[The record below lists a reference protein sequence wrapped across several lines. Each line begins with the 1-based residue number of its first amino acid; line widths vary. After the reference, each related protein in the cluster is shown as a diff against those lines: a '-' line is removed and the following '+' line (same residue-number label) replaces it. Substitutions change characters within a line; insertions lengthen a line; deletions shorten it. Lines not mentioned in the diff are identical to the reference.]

1 LYSEQVWRFSALD
14 TNTRWWIVI
23 VLATLVSAWVVL
35 VQPLTTGRGKEPFKL
50 GLDLK
55 GGVRVVLRAQVE
67 KLPPDKQREWRPEN
81 MNSVVDIVER
91 RVNRLGVTE
100 SVVAR
105 QGQDRILV
113 ELPGVVNEQEALR
126 LIQTTAQLEFW
137 YLPSVQNERNPMARY
152 RIERREEAG
161 REINVVYDTV
171 QQKEVDITEFLQDQ
185 KARAAEMGE
194 QNPVVTGAD
203 LKPTCKLVYDQVGRP
218 QVAFEFNAEGA
229 RRFGDFTRKHVGE
242 ILAIV
247 LDNRIISAPRINE
260 AILGGK
266 GVIEGGFSAAEAAE
280 LATLL
285 NSGALP
291 VPLQIIQ
298 IAKVGATLGKES
310 VRQSLWAG
318 VVGLGLVLLFMV
330 GYYLLPGVLASIAL
344 GLYTLYSLAAYKAL
358 GVVFTVPGIAGFIL
372 SIGMA
377 VDANILIFERMKE
390 ELRAGKTLKAAI
402 DDGFKRAFTAIFD
415 SNVCTIITSIILFAL
430 GTGAV
435 KGFALMLM
443 IGVAISMFTAI
454 TVTRTML
461 WTLVSLG
468 IGNNP
473 RLFGLG
479 RQWQV
484 HYDIVGKKNLW
495 FGLSGAFIAIGII
508 AWAVGGLKLGVDFAG
523 GSELQLRFD
532 KPVTAQQVQTVLAR
546 NGFRDAKV
554 VVGEGNLVFVRTR
567 EITPDEKEAIKR
579 ALSSLGTPQEQSFTQ
594 VSGIVS
600 KEQTRKAV
608 IAIVLSEALILLYLA
623 VRFAIGGIR
632 EGFKFGVAA
641 VIALIHDVLVLVGT
655 FAIMG
660 KLRGWEVDALFVTA
674 MLTLIGFSVHDTI
687 VVFDRIRE
695 NLRNRTRGETFH
707 DIANKSILQT
717 FARSV
722 NTSLTVILTLVAL
735 LVLGSPVVRL
745 FTIALLVGVITG
757 TYSSIFNASPIV
769 VWWEEIAAR
778 RGARPTEPRI
788 AVSQPSETVVKR
800 DGAPEAEVSTVTGNK
815 PRPKRRRRA

>member
-1 LYSEQVWRFSALD
+1 MD

-23 VLATLVSAWVVL
+23 ILVTLVSAWVVI
-35 VQPLTTGRGKEPFKL
+35 VQPLMAPKGTEPFKL

-55 GGVRVVLRAQVE
+55 GGVRVVLRAQTE
-67 KLPPDKQREWRPEN
+67 KLPPEKQREWRPEN
-81 MNSVVDIVER
+81 MASVVDIVER

-105 QGQDRILV
+105 QGQDRIVV
-113 ELPGVVNEQEALR
+113 ELPGVVDEQEALR

-137 YLPSVQNERNPMARY
+137 YLPSVQSERNPMARY
-152 RIERREEAG
+152 RLDIRQEG
-161 REINVVYDTV
+161 GQEITTIYDTV
-171 QQKEVDITEFLQDQ
+171 EQKEVDTVAFLEDQ
-185 KARAAEMGE
+185 RRRAQEMGE

-218 QVAFEFNAEGA
+218 QVSFEFNAEGA
-229 RRFGDFTRKHVGE
+229 RRFGDFTRKHVKE

-260 AILGGK
+260 PILGGK
-266 GVIEGGFSAAEAAE
+266 GVIEGNFTAKEAAE

-291 VPLQIIQ
+291 VPLEIIQ
-298 IAKVGATLGKES
+298 TTKVGATLGKES

-318 VVGLGLVLLFMV
+318 IAGLAVVLLFMI
-330 GYYLLPGVLASIAL
+330 GYYLLPGVLAAIAL
-344 GLYTLYSLAAYKAL
+344 GLYALYSLAAYKAL
-358 GVVFTVPGIAGFIL
+358 GVVLTVPGIAAFIL

-377 VDANILIFERMKE
+377 VDANILIFERVKE

-415 SNVCTIITSIILFAL
+415 SNVCTIITSLILFAL

-461 WTLVSLG
+461 WTLVSFG
-468 IGNNP
+468 IGSNP

-479 RQWQV
+479 RQWQTHV
-484 HYDIVGKKNLW
+484 DIVGKRNVW
-495 FGLSGAFIAIGII
+495 FALSGTFIAVGIL
-508 AWAVGGLKLGVDFAG
+508 AWAIGGLRLGVDFAG
-523 GSELQLRFD
+523 GSELQLRFGQ
-532 KPVTAQQVQTVLAR
+532 PVTARQVQSTLAR
-546 NGFRDAKV
+546 AGFRDVRA
-554 VVGEGNLVFVRTR
+554 VVGENNLVFIRTR
-567 EITPDEKEAIKR
+567 EITIDEKERIKT
-579 ALSSLGTPQEQSFTQ
+579 ALRSLGELEEQSFTQ
-594 VSGIVS
+594 VGGIVS
-600 KEQTRKAV
+600 REQTRNALIAV
-608 IAIVLSEALILLYLA
+608 ILSQALILLYLA

-641 VIALIHDVLVLVGT
+641 VIALVHDVLVLVGT
-655 FAIMG
+655 FSIMG

-695 NLRNRTRGETFH
+695 NLRNRTRGETFAN
-707 DIANKSILQT
+707 IANKSILQT
-717 FARSV
+717 FARSI
-722 NTSLTVILTLVAL
+722 NTSLTSILTLLAL
-735 LVLGSPVVRL
+735 LILGSPVIKL
-745 FTIALLVGVITG
+745 LTIALLVGITTG
-757 TYSSIFNASPIV
+757 TYSSIFNAAPV
-769 VWWEEIAAR
+769 VAWWEEIAWR
-778 RGARPTEPRI
+778 RGFR
-788 AVSQPSETVVKR
+788 PSEPHVAVTQTVEATVKR
-800 DGAPEAEVSTVTGNK
+800 DGAPVEAGVASGTSK

>member
-1 LYSEQVWRFSALD
+1 MD

-23 VLATLVSAWVVL
+23 ILVTLVSAWVVV
-35 VQPLTTGRGKEPFKL
+35 VQPLMAPKGTEPFKL

-67 KLPPDKQREWRPEN
+67 KLPPEKQREWRPEN
-81 MNSVVDIVER
+81 MASVVDIVER

-105 QGQDRILV
+105 QGQDRIVV
-113 ELPGVVNEQEALR
+113 ELPGVVDEQEALR

-137 YLPSVQNERNPMARY
+137 YLPSVQSERNPMARY
-152 RIERREEAG
+152 RLDTRQEG
-161 REINVVYDTV
+161 GQEITTIYDTV
-171 QQKEVDITEFLQDQ
+171 RQKEVDTASFLEDQ
-185 KARAAEMGE
+185 RRRAQEMGE

-218 QVAFEFNAEGA
+218 QVSFEFNADGA
-229 RRFGDFTRKHVGE
+229 RRFGDFTRKHVKE

-247 LDNRIISAPRINE
+247 LDDRIISAPRINE
-260 AILGGK
+260 PILGGK
-266 GVIEGGFSAAEAAE
+266 GVIEGNFTAKEAAE

-291 VPLQIIQ
+291 VPLEIIQ
-298 IAKVGATLGKES
+298 TTKVGATLGKES

-318 VVGLGLVLLFMV
+318 IAGLGLVLVFMI
-330 GYYLLPGVLASIAL
+330 GYYLLPGVLASVAL
-344 GLYTLYSLAAYKAL
+344 GLYTLYSLAAYKGL

-415 SNVCTIITSIILFAL
+415 SNVCTIITSLILFTL

-461 WTLVSLG
+461 WTLVSFG

-479 RQWQV
+479 RQWQTHV
-484 HYDIVGKKNLW
+484 DIIGKRNLW
-495 FGLSGAFIAIGII
+495 FAISGAFIAVGVI
-508 AWAVGGLKLGVDFAG
+508 AWVVGGLRLGVDFAG
-523 GSELQLRFD
+523 GSELQLRFEQ
-532 KPVTAQQVQTVLAR
+532 PVTAQQVQSVLTS
-546 NGFRDAKV
+546 NGFRDARA
-554 VVGEGNLVFVRTR
+554 VVGENNLVFIRTR
-567 EITPDEKEAIKR
+567 EVNPEEKERIK
-579 ALSSLGTPQEQSFTQ
+579 ASLSSLGNLEEQSFAQ
-594 VSGIVS
+594 VGGIVS
-600 KEQTRKAV
+600 REQTRNALIAV
-608 IAIVLSEALILLYLA
+608 ILSEALILLYLA

-641 VIALIHDVLVLVGT
+641 VIALVHDVLVLIGT

-687 VVFDRIRE
+687 VLFDRIRE
-695 NLRNRTRGETFH
+695 NLRNRIRGETFAS
-707 DIANKSILQT
+707 IANKSILQT
-717 FARSV
+717 FARSI
-722 NTSLTVILTLVAL
+722 NTSLTVILTLLAL
-735 LVLGSPVVRL
+735 LILGSPVVKL
-745 FTIALLVGVITG
+745 FTIALLVGVTTG
-757 TYSSIFNASPIV
+757 TYSSIFNAAPV
-769 VWWEEIAAR
+769 VAWWEEIAQR
-778 RGARPTEPRI
+778 RGSRPSEPRV
-788 AVSQPSETVVKR
+788 AAPQTAEATAKR
-800 DGAPEAEVSTVTGNK
+800 DGALTEAGVASGAGKT
-815 PRPKRRRRA
+815 RPKRRRRA

>member
-1 LYSEQVWRFSALD
+1 MD

-23 VLATLVSAWVVL
+23 ILVTLVSAWVVII
-35 VQPLTTGRGKEPFKL
+35 QPLVRKDTEPFKL

-67 KLPPDKQREWRPEN
+67 KLPEEKQREWKPEN
-81 MNSVVDIVER
+81 MASVADIVER

-113 ELPGVVNEQEALR
+113 ELPGIVDEKEALR

-152 RIERREEAG
+152 RIEQREEGG
-161 REINVVYDTV
+161 REVNVVYDTV
-171 QQKEVDITEFLQDQ
+171 QQKEVDIVEFLQDQ
-185 KARAAEMGE
+185 KQRAAEMGE
-194 QNPVVTGAD
+194 QNPVVTGAE
-203 LKPTCKLVYDQVGRP
+203 LKPNCQLVYDQVGRP

-266 GVIEGGFSAAEAAE
+266 GVIEGNFTAAEAAE

-291 VPLQIIQ
+291 VPLEIIQ

-318 VVGLGLVLLFMV
+318 VVGLGLVLLFMI
-330 GYYLLPGVLASIAL
+330 GYYLLPGVLASLAL

-390 ELRAGKTLKAAI
+390 ELRSGKTLRAAI

-415 SNVCTIITSIILFAL
+415 SNVCTIITSIILFGL

-461 WTLVSLG
+461 WTLVSFG

-473 RLFGLG
+473 RVFGLG
-479 RQWQV
+479 RQWSV

-495 FGLSGAFIAIGII
+495 FAISGTFIAIGVI
-508 AWAVGGLKLGVDFAG
+508 AWAIGGLKLGVDFAG

-532 KPVTAQQVQTVLAR
+532 KPVTARQVQSMLAQS
-546 NGFRDAKV
+546 GFRDAKAI
-554 VVGEGNLVFVRTR
+554 VGEGNLVFIRTR
-567 EITPDEKEAIKR
+567 EISAEEKESIKR
-579 ALSSLGTPQEQSFTQ
+579 ALASLGTPEEQSFTQ
-594 VSGIVS
+594 VGGIVS
-600 KEQTRKAV
+600 KEQTRNAL
-608 IAIVLSEALILLYLA
+608 IAIILSELLILLYLA

-641 VIALIHDVLVLVGT
+641 VIALVHDVLVLVGT
-655 FAIMG
+655 FSIMG

-717 FARSV
+717 FARSI

-757 TYSSIFNASPIV
+757 TYSSIFNAAPIV
-769 VWWEEIAAR
+769 TWWEEVAAR
-778 RGARPTEPRI
+778 RGARPAEPRVP
-788 AVSQPSETVVKR
+788 AAQPSEAAVKR
-800 DGAPEAEVSTVTGNK
+800 DGAAEAGVSNAASATK
-815 PRPKRRRRA
+815 SRAKRRRRA

>member
-1 LYSEQVWRFSALD
+1 MD

-23 VLATLVSAWVVL
+23 ILVTLVSAWVVI
-35 VQPLTTGRGKEPFKL
+35 VQPLTTGKGKEPFKL

-55 GGVRVVLRAQVE
+55 GGVRVVLRAQTE
-67 KLPPDKQREWRPEN
+67 KLSPEKQREWKPEN
-81 MNSVVDIVER
+81 MASVVDIVER

-105 QGQDRILV
+105 QGLDRILV
-113 ELPGVVNEQEALR
+113 ELPGVVDEKEALR

-152 RIERREEAG
+152 RIESRTEG
-161 REINVVYDTV
+161 SREINTVYDTV
-171 QQKEVDITEFLQDQ
+171 QQKEVDIVEFLQDQ
-185 KARAAEMGE
+185 KLRAQEMGE
-194 QNPVVTGAD
+194 QNPVVTGAE
-203 LKPTCKLVYDQVGRP
+203 LKPVCKLVHDPMGRP
-218 QVAFEFNAEGA
+218 QVSFEFNAEGA

-260 AILGGK
+260 PILGGK
-266 GVIEGGFSAAEAAE
+266 GVIEGNFSAVEAAE

-291 VPLQIIQ
+291 VPLEIIQ
-298 IAKVGATLGKES
+298 MAKVGATLGKES

-318 VVGLGLVLLFMV
+318 VVGLGLVLLFMI
-330 GYYLLPGVLASIAL
+330 GYYLLPGVLASLAL
-344 GLYTLYSLAAYKAL
+344 GLYTLYSLAAYKML

-390 ELRAGKTLKAAI
+390 ELRSGKTLKAAI

-415 SNVCTIITSIILFAL
+415 SNVCTIITSVILFAL

-461 WTLVSLG
+461 WTLVTLG

-479 RQWQV
+479 RQWTV

-495 FGLSGAFIAIGII
+495 FAISGAFIAIGII
-508 AWAVGGLKLGVDFAG
+508 AWVVGGLKLGVDFAG
-523 GSELQLRFD
+523 GSELQLQFN
-532 KPVTAQQVQTVLAR
+532 KPVTAQQVQSALAQG
-546 NGFRDAKV
+546 GFRDAKA
-554 VVGEGNLVFVRTR
+554 VVGEGNLVFIRTR
-567 EITPDEKEAIKR
+567 EISAEEKEAIKR
-579 ALSSLGTPQEQSFTQ
+579 ALAGLGTPVEQSFTQ
-594 VSGIVS
+594 VGGIVS
-600 KEQTRKAV
+600 KEQTRNAV
-608 IAIVLSEALILLYLA
+608 VAIVLSEALILLYLA

-641 VIALIHDVLVLVGT
+641 VIALVHDVLVLVGT

-695 NLRNRTRGETFH
+695 NLRNRTRDETFH

-717 FARSV
+717 FARSI
-722 NTSLTVILTLVAL
+722 NTSLTVVLTLVAL

-745 FTIALLVGVITG
+745 FTIALLVGIITG
-757 TYSSIFNASPIV
+757 TYSSIFNASPV
-769 VWWEEIAAR
+769 VAWWEEVAER
-778 RGARPTEPRI
+778 RGARPAMPRV
-788 AVSQPSETVVKR
+788 APAQPSEATVRR
-800 DGAPEAEVSTVTGNK
+800 DGAPEAGAVPATTSSK
-815 PRPKRRRRA
+815 SRPKRRRRA

>member
-1 LYSEQVWRFSALD
+1 MD

-23 VLATLVSAWVVL
+23 ILVTLVSAWVVII
-35 VQPLTTGRGKEPFKL
+35 QPLTTGKGKEPFKL

-55 GGVRVVLRAQVE
+55 GGVRVVLRAQTE
-67 KLPPDKQREWRPEN
+67 KLPPEKQREWKPEN
-81 MNSVVDIVER
+81 MASVVDIVER

-105 QGQDRILV
+105 QGLDRILV
-113 ELPGVVNEQEALR
+113 ELPGVVDEKEALR

-152 RIERREEAG
+152 RIEQREENG
-161 REINVVYDTV
+161 REVNVVYDTV
-171 QQKEVDITEFLQDQ
+171 QQKEVDIVEFLQDQ

-291 VPLQIIQ
+291 VPLEIIQ

-318 VVGLGLVLLFMV
+318 VVGLGLVLLFML
-330 GYYLLPGVLASIAL
+330 GYYLLPGVLASLAL

-390 ELRAGKTLKAAI
+390 ELRSGKTLKAAI

-461 WTLVSLG
+461 WTLVNLG

-479 RQWQV
+479 RQWSL
-484 HYDIVGKKNLW
+484 HFDIVGKKNLW
-495 FGLSGAFIAIGII
+495 FAISGTFIAIGVI
-508 AWAVGGLKLGVDFAG
+508 AWAIGGLRLGVDFAG

-532 KPVTAQQVQTVLAR
+532 KPVNARQVQSVLAQS
-546 NGFRDAKV
+546 GFRDAKA
-554 VVGEGNLVFVRTR
+554 VVGEGNLVFIRTR
-567 EITPDEKEAIKR
+567 EISAEEKEAIKR
-579 ALSSLGTPQEQSFTQ
+579 ALASLGTPEEQSFTQ
-594 VSGIVS
+594 ISGIVS
-600 KEQTRKAV
+600 KEQTRNALIAV
-608 IAIVLSEALILLYLA
+608 ILSELLILLYLA

-641 VIALIHDVLVLVGT
+641 VIALVHDVLVLVGT
-655 FAIMG
+655 FSIMG

-717 FARSV
+717 FARSI
-722 NTSLTVILTLVAL
+722 NTSVTVILTLMAL

-745 FTIALLVGVITG
+745 FTIALLVGIITG
-757 TYSSIFNASPIV
+757 TYSSIFNAAPV
-769 VWWEEIAAR
+769 VTWWEEVAER
-778 RGARPTEPRI
+778 RGLRPATPRV
-788 AVSQPSETVVKR
+788 APAQPSEAVVRR
-800 DGAPEAEVSTVTGNK
+800 DGAAEPEAAATTAASK

>member
-1 LYSEQVWRFSALD
+1 MD

-23 VLATLVSAWVVL
+23 ILVTLVSAWVVI
-35 VQPLTTGRGKEPFKL
+35 VQPLMAPKGTEPFKL

-55 GGVRVVLRAQVE
+55 GGVRVVLRAQTE
-67 KLPPDKQREWRPEN
+67 KLPPDKQREWKPEN
-81 MNSVVDIVER
+81 MASVVDIVER

-113 ELPGVVNEQEALR
+113 ELPGVVDEQEALR

-137 YLPSVQNERNPMARY
+137 YLPSVQSDRNPMARY
-152 RIERREEAG
+152 RLEVRKEG
-161 REINVVYDTV
+161 LQEITTIYDTV
-171 QQKEVDITEFLQDQ
+171 QQKEVDIAEFLQEQ
-185 KARAAEMGE
+185 KVRAQERGE

-218 QVAFEFNAEGA
+218 QVSFEFNADGA
-229 RRFGDFTRKHVGE
+229 RRFADFTRKHVGE

-247 LDNRIISAPRINE
+247 LDNRIISAPRVNE

-266 GVIEGGFSAAEAAE
+266 GVIEGNFTAKEAAE

-291 VPLQIIQ
+291 VPLEIIQ
-298 IAKVGATLGKES
+298 TTKVGATLGKES

-330 GYYLLPGVLASIAL
+330 GYYLLPGVLASVAL

-390 ELRAGKTLKAAI
+390 ELRSGKTLKAAI

-415 SNVCTIITSIILFAL
+415 SNVCTIITSLILFAL
-430 GTGAV
+430 GTGAA

-461 WTLVSLG
+461 WTLVSFG
-468 IGNNP
+468 IGNDP

-479 RQWQV
+479 RQWQTHV
-484 HYDIVGKKNLW
+484 DIIGKRNLW
-495 FGLSGAFIAIGII
+495 FALSGTFIAIGVI
-508 AWAVGGLKLGVDFAG
+508 AWAIGGLRLGVDFAG
-523 GSELQLRFD
+523 GSELQLRFNQ
-532 KPVTAQQVQTVLAR
+532 PVTARQVQSTLSRAGFSDAR
-546 NGFRDAKV
+546 A

-567 EITPDEKEAIKR
+567 EITTEEKERIKT
-579 ALSSLGTPQEQSFTQ
+579 ALSTLGSLEEQSFVQ
-594 VSGIVS
+594 VGGIVS
-600 KEQTRKAV
+600 REQTRNALIAV
-608 IAIVLSEALILLYLA
+608 ILSEALILLYLA

-641 VIALIHDVLVLVGT
+641 VIALVHDVLVLVGT
-655 FAIMG
+655 FSIMG

-695 NLRNRTRGETFH
+695 NLRNRTRGETFAS
-707 DIANKSILQT
+707 IANKSILQT
-717 FARSV
+717 FARSI
-722 NTSLTVILTLVAL
+722 NTSLTVVLTLLAL
-735 LVLGSPVVRL
+735 LILGSPVVKL

-757 TYSSIFNASPIV
+757 TYSSIFNAAPVV
-769 VWWEEIAAR
+769 VWWEEIAQR
-778 RGARPTEPRI
+778 RGLRPAEPRV
-788 AVSQPSETVVKR
+788 AASAPAEATVKR
-800 DGAPEAEVSTVTGNK
+800 DGAPAVSAGAGETGLTTK

>member
-1 LYSEQVWRFSALD
+1 LD

-23 VLATLVSAWVVL
+23 ILVTLVSAWVVII
-35 VQPLTTGRGKEPFKL
+35 QPLTTGKGKEPFKL

-55 GGVRVVLRAQVE
+55 GGVRVVLRAQTE
-67 KLPPDKQREWRPEN
+67 KLPPEKQREWKPEN
-81 MNSVVDIVER
+81 MASVVDIVER

-113 ELPGVVNEQEALR
+113 ELPGVVDEQEALR

-137 YLPSVQNERNPMARY
+137 YLPSVQSERNPMARY
-152 RIERREEAG
+152 RLESRKEG
-161 REINVVYDTV
+161 VREITTVYDTV
-171 QQKEVDITEFLQDQ
+171 QQKEVDVVEFLQDQ
-185 KARAAEMGE
+185 KQRAQEMGE
-194 QNPVVTGAD
+194 QNPVVTGAE
-203 LKPTCKLVYDQVGRP
+203 LKPTCQLVYDQVGRA
-218 QVAFEFNAEGA
+218 QVSFEFNAEGT

-260 AILGGK
+260 PILGGK
-266 GVIEGGFSAAEAAE
+266 GVIEGNFSAAEAAE

-291 VPLQIIQ
+291 VPLEIIQ

-330 GYYLLPGVLASIAL
+330 GYYLLPGVLASLAL

-415 SNVCTIITSIILFAL
+415 SNVCTIITSVILFAL

-479 RQWQV
+479 RQWSVQ
-484 HYDIVGKKNLW
+484 YDIVGKRNLW
-495 FGLSGAFIAIGII
+495 FAMSGAFIALGIL
-508 AWAVGGLKLGVDFAG
+508 AWVIGGLKLGVDFAG
-523 GSELQLRFD
+523 GSELQFQFD
-532 KPVTAQQVQTVLAR
+532 KPVTAQQVQSVLAR
-546 NGFRDAKV
+546 SGFRDAKA
-554 VVGEGNLVFVRTR
+554 VVGEGNLVFIRTR
-567 EITPDEKEAIKR
+567 EISTAEKESIKR
-579 ALSSLGTPQEQSFTQ
+579 ALASLGAPTEQSFTQ
-594 VSGIVS
+594 VGGIVS
-600 KEQTRKAV
+600 KEQTRNAV
-608 IAIVLSEALILLYLA
+608 VAIVLSEALILLYLA

-641 VIALIHDVLVLVGT
+641 VIALLHDVFVLLGT

-687 VVFDRIRE
+687 VLFDRIRE
-695 NLRNRTRGETFH
+695 NLRNRARGETFH

-717 FARSV
+717 FARSI

-769 VWWEEIAAR
+769 VWWEEVAER
-778 RGARPTEPRI
+778 RGLRTAMPRV
-788 AVSQPSETVVKR
+788 ASTQPSEATVRR
-800 DGAPEAEVSTVTGNK
+800 DGAPEPSVNTATAGSK
-815 PRPKRRRRA
+815 SRPKRRRRA

>member
-1 LYSEQVWRFSALD
+1 MD

-23 VLATLVSAWVVL
+23 ILATLVSAWVVI
-35 VQPLTTGRGKEPFKL
+35 VQPLTTGKGKEPFKL

-55 GGVRVVLRAQVE
+55 GGVRVVLRAQTE
-67 KLPPDKQREWRPEN
+67 KLSPEKQREWKPEN
-81 MNSVVDIVER
+81 MASVVDIVER

-105 QGQDRILV
+105 QGLDRILV
-113 ELPGVVNEQEALR
+113 ELPGIVDEKEALR

-152 RIERREEAG
+152 RIESRTEGG
-161 REINVVYDTV
+161 REITTVYDTV
-171 QQKEVDITEFLQDQ
+171 QQKEVDVVEFLQDQ
-185 KARAAEMGE
+185 KQRAAEMGE
-194 QNPVVTGAD
+194 QNPVVTGAE
-203 LKPTCKLVYDQVGRP
+203 LKPVCKIVHDQMGRP
-218 QVAFEFNAEGA
+218 QVSFEFNAEGA

-260 AILGGK
+260 PILGGK
-266 GVIEGGFSAAEAAE
+266 GVIEGNFSAVEAAD

-291 VPLQIIQ
+291 VPLEIIQ

-330 GYYLLPGVLASIAL
+330 GYYLLPGVLASVAL

-390 ELRAGKTLKAAI
+390 ELRSGKTLKAAI

-415 SNVCTIITSIILFAL
+415 SNVCTIITSIILFSL

-461 WTLVSLG
+461 WTLVSMG
-468 IGNNP
+468 IGNDP

-479 RQWQV
+479 RQWTV

-495 FGLSGAFIAIGII
+495 FAISGTFIAIGVI
-508 AWAVGGLKLGVDFAG
+508 AWAIGGLKLGVDFAG
-523 GSELQLRFD
+523 GSELQLHFD
-532 KPVTAQQVQTVLAR
+532 RPVTARQVQSALAQA
-546 NGFRDAKV
+546 GFRDAKAI
-554 VVGEGNLVFVRTR
+554 VGEGNLVFIRTR
-567 EITPDEKEAIKR
+567 EISADEKESMKR
-579 ALSSLGTPQEQSFTQ
+579 ALASLGTPQEQSFTQ
-594 VSGIVS
+594 VGGIVS
-600 KEQTRKAV
+600 KEQTRNAL
-608 IAIVLSEALILLYLA
+608 IAIILSEALILLYLA

-641 VIALIHDVLVLVGT
+641 VIALVHDVLVLVGT
-655 FAIMG
+655 FSIMG

-717 FARSV
+717 FARSI

-745 FTIALLVGVITG
+745 FTIALLVGIITG
-757 TYSSIFNASPIV
+757 TYSSIFNAAPIV
-769 VWWEEIAAR
+769 TWWEEVAER
-778 RGARPTEPRI
+778 RGLRPATPYV
-788 AVSQPSETVVKR
+788 APAQPAEATVKR
-800 DGAPEAEVSTVTGNK
+800 DGAPEAGVASTATSSK

>member
-1 LYSEQVWRFSALD
+1 MD

-23 VLATLVSAWVVL
+23 GLVTALSLFVLGK
-35 VQPLTTGRGKEPFKL
+35 PLLEGQRELFKL

-67 KLPPDKQREWRPEN
+67 KLSPDKQRDWRPEN
-81 MNSVVDIVER
+81 MATVVDILER

-100 SVVAR
+100 SVIAR
-105 QGQDRILV
+105 QGTDRVVV
-113 ELPGVVNEQEALR
+113 ELPGVVDEKEALR

-137 YLPSVQNERNPMARY
+137 YLPSVQSDRNPMARY
-152 RIERREEAG
+152 RIEEREQDT
-161 REINVVYDTV
+161 VVWDTV
-171 QQKEVDITEFLQDQ
+171 QQKEVEIEVFLREQ
-185 KARAAEMGE
+185 KQRAEEMGE

-203 LKPTCKLVYDQVGRP
+203 LLPRCKLVYDQVGRP
-218 QVAFEFNAEGA
+218 QVAFEFNANGS

-260 AILGGK
+260 PILGGK
-266 GVIEGGFSAAEAAE
+266 GVIEGNFSAAEAAE
-280 LATLL
+280 LAALL

-291 VPLQIIQ
+291 VPLEIMQV
-298 IAKVGATLGKES
+298 AKVGATLGRES
-310 VRQSLWAG
+310 VVQSIKAG
-318 VVGLGLVLLFMV
+318 IIGFVLVLVFMV
-330 GYYLLPGVLASIAL
+330 AYYLLPGVIAAVAL
-344 GLYTLYSLAAYKAL
+344 VLYTLYSLAAFKAL

-377 VDANILIFERMKE
+377 VDANILIFERLKE

-415 SNVCTIITSIILFAL
+415 SNVCTIITCLILFGL

-454 TVTRTML
+454 TASRALL

-468 IGNNP
+468 IGTNE

-479 RQWQV
+479 RQLRLHV
-484 HYDIVGKKNLW
+484 DIIGKRAVW
-495 FGLSGAFIAIGII
+495 FTLSGVIIALGII
-508 AWAVGGLKLGVDFAG
+508 AWGAGGLRLGVDFAG

-532 KPVTAQQVQTVLAR
+532 QSVTARQVQTALAR
-546 NGFRDAKV
+546 GGFRDARA
-554 VVGEGNLVFVRTR
+554 VVGEGNLVFVRTK
-567 EITPDEKEAIKR
+567 EITPEEKDRLKASL
-579 ALSSLGTPQEQSFTQ
+579 AGLGSSEEQSFTQ
-594 VSGIVS
+594 VGGVVS
-600 KEQTRKAV
+600 QEQTRNALIAV
-608 IAIVLSEALILLYLA
+608 VLAEILILLYMA

-632 EGFKFGVAA
+632 EGFKFGAAA
-641 VIALIHDVLVLVGT
+641 VIALLHDVFVLTGA

-660 KLRGWEVDALFVTA
+660 RLRGWEVDALFVTA

-695 NLRNRTRGETFH
+695 NLRNRGRGDTFAE
-707 DIANKSILQT
+707 IVNKSILQT
-717 FARSV
+717 FARSM
-722 NTSLTVILTLVAL
+722 NTSLTVIFPLLAL
-735 LVLGSPVVRL
+735 LIWGSPVIKL
-745 FTIALLVGVITG
+745 FTIALLIGVTTG
-757 TYSSIFNASPIV
+757 TYSSIFNASPVV

-778 RGARPTEPRI
+778 RGLRPAEPRGGMP
-788 AVSQPSETVVKR
+788 QPSQAAVKR
-800 DGAPEAEVSTVTGNK
+800 DGAPSRTADTETAGTPTK
-815 PRPKRRRRA
+815 ARPKRRRRA

>member
-1 LYSEQVWRFSALD
+1 MD

-23 VLATLVSAWVVL
+23 ILVTLVSAWVVI
-35 VQPLTTGRGKEPFKL
+35 VQPLVRKDTEPFKL

-67 KLPPDKQREWRPEN
+67 KLPEEKQREWKPEN
-81 MNSVVDIVER
+81 MASVADIVER

-105 QGQDRILV
+105 QGLDRILV
-113 ELPGVVNEQEALR
+113 ELPGVVDEKEALR

-152 RIERREEAG
+152 RIEQREEGG
-161 REINVVYDTV
+161 REVNVVYDTV
-171 QQKEVDITEFLQDQ
+171 QQKEVDIVEFLQDQ
-185 KARAAEMGE
+185 KQRAAEMGE
-194 QNPVVTGAD
+194 QNPVVTGAE

-266 GVIEGGFSAAEAAE
+266 GVIEGSFSAAEAAE

-291 VPLQIIQ
+291 VPLEIIQ

-330 GYYLLPGVLASIAL
+330 GYYLLPGVLSAIAL

-390 ELRAGKTLKAAI
+390 ELRSGKTLKASI
-402 DDGFKRAFTAIFD
+402 DDGFRRAFTAIFD
-415 SNVCTIITSIILFAL
+415 SNVCTIITSLILFGL

-461 WTLVSLG
+461 WTLVSFG
-468 IGNNP
+468 IGSNP

-479 RQWQV
+479 RQWSV

-495 FGLSGAFIAIGII
+495 FAISGTFIAIGVI
-508 AWAVGGLKLGVDFAG
+508 AWAIGGLKLGVDFAG

-532 KPVTAQQVQTVLAR
+532 KPVTARQVQSMLAQS
-546 NGFRDAKV
+546 GFRDAKAI
-554 VVGEGNLVFVRTR
+554 VGEGNLVFIRTR
-567 EITPDEKEAIKR
+567 EISAEEKESIKR
-579 ALSSLGTPQEQSFTQ
+579 ALASLGTAEEQSFTQ
-594 VSGIVS
+594 VGGIVS
-600 KEQTRKAV
+600 KEQTRNAL
-608 IAIVLSEALILLYLA
+608 IAIILSELLILLYLA

-641 VIALIHDVLVLVGT
+641 VIALVHDVLVLVGT
-655 FAIMG
+655 FSIMG

-717 FARSV
+717 FARSI

-735 LVLGSPVVRL
+735 LVLGSSVVRL

-757 TYSSIFNASPIV
+757 TYSSIFNAAPIV
-769 VWWEEIAAR
+769 AWWEEMAAR
-778 RGARPTEPRI
+778 RGARPAEPR
-788 AVSQPSETVVKR
+788 VSVAQPSEATVKR
-800 DGAPEAEVSTVTGNK
+800 DGAAEAGVSNAASGTK
-815 PRPKRRRRA
+815 SRAKRRRRA

>member
-1 LYSEQVWRFSALD
+1 MD

-23 VLATLVSAWVVL
+23 ILVTLVSAWVVV
-35 VQPLTTGRGKEPFKL
+35 VQPLMAPKGTEPFKL

-67 KLPPDKQREWRPEN
+67 KLPPEKQREWRPEN
-81 MNSVVDIVER
+81 MASVVDIVER

-105 QGQDRILV
+105 QGQDRIVV
-113 ELPGVVNEQEALR
+113 ELPGVVDEQEALR

-137 YLPSVQNERNPMARY
+137 YLPSVQSERNPMARY
-152 RIERREEAG
+152 RLDTRQEG
-161 REINVVYDTV
+161 GQEITTIYDTV
-171 QQKEVDITEFLQDQ
+171 RQKEVDTTSFLEDQ
-185 KARAAEMGE
+185 RRRAQEMGE

-218 QVAFEFNAEGA
+218 QVSFEFNADGA
-229 RRFGDFTRKHVGE
+229 RRFGDFTRKHVKE

-260 AILGGK
+260 PILGGK
-266 GVIEGGFSAAEAAE
+266 GVIEGNFTAKEAAE

-291 VPLQIIQ
+291 VPLEIIQ
-298 IAKVGATLGKES
+298 TTKVGATLGKES

-318 VVGLGLVLLFMV
+318 IAGLGLVLVFMI
-330 GYYLLPGVLASIAL
+330 GYYFLPGVLASVAL
-344 GLYTLYSLAAYKAL
+344 GLYTLYSLAAYKGL

-415 SNVCTIITSIILFAL
+415 SNVCTIITSLILFTL

-461 WTLVSLG
+461 WTLVSFG

-479 RQWQV
+479 RQWQTHV
-484 HYDIVGKKNLW
+484 DIIGKRNLW
-495 FGLSGAFIAIGII
+495 FAISGAFIAVGVI
-508 AWAVGGLKLGVDFAG
+508 AWVVGGLRLGVDFAG
-523 GSELQLRFD
+523 GSELQLRFEQ
-532 KPVTAQQVQTVLAR
+532 PVTAQQVQSVLTS
-546 NGFRDAKV
+546 NGFRDARA
-554 VVGEGNLVFVRTR
+554 VVGENNLVFIRTR
-567 EITPDEKEAIKR
+567 EVNPEEKERIK
-579 ALSSLGTPQEQSFTQ
+579 ASLSSLGNLEEQSFAQ
-594 VSGIVS
+594 VGGIVS
-600 KEQTRKAV
+600 REQTRNALIAV
-608 IAIVLSEALILLYLA
+608 ILSEALILLYLA

-641 VIALIHDVLVLVGT
+641 VIALVHDVLVLIGT

-687 VVFDRIRE
+687 VLFDRIRE
-695 NLRNRTRGETFH
+695 NLRNRIRGETFAS
-707 DIANKSILQT
+707 IANKSILQT
-717 FARSV
+717 FARSI
-722 NTSLTVILTLVAL
+722 NTSLTVILTLLAL
-735 LVLGSPVVRL
+735 LILGSPVVKL
-745 FTIALLVGVITG
+745 FTIALLVGVTTG
-757 TYSSIFNASPIV
+757 TYSSIFNAAPV
-769 VWWEEIAAR
+769 VAWWEEIAQR
-778 RGARPTEPRI
+778 RGFRPSEPRV
-788 AVSQPSETVVKR
+788 AAPQTAEATAKR
-800 DGAPEAEVSTVTGNK
+800 DGAPTEAGVASGAGKT
-815 PRPKRRRRA
+815 RPKRRRRA

>member
-1 LYSEQVWRFSALD
+1 MD

-23 VLATLVSAWVVL
+23 ILVTLVSAWVVI
-35 VQPLTTGRGKEPFKL
+35 VQPLMAPKGTGLFKL

-55 GGVRVVLRAQVE
+55 GGVRVVLRAQTE
-67 KLPPDKQREWRPEN
+67 KLPPEKRREWRPEN
-81 MNSVVDIVER
+81 MASVVDIVER

-105 QGQDRILV
+105 QGQDRIVV
-113 ELPGVVNEQEALR
+113 ELPGVVDEQEALR

-137 YLPSVQNERNPMARY
+137 YLPSVQSERNPMARY
-152 RIERREEAG
+152 RLDMRQEG
-161 REINVVYDTV
+161 GQEITTIYDTV
-171 QQKEVDITEFLQDQ
+171 EQKEVDTVAFLEDQ
-185 KARAAEMGE
+185 RRRAQEMGE

-218 QVAFEFNAEGA
+218 QVSFEFNAEGA
-229 RRFGDFTRKHVGE
+229 RRFGDFTRKHVKE

-260 AILGGK
+260 PILGGK
-266 GVIEGGFSAAEAAE
+266 GVIEGNFTAKEAAE

-291 VPLQIIQ
+291 VPLEIIQ
-298 IAKVGATLGKES
+298 TSKIGATLGKES

-318 VVGLGLVLLFMV
+318 VVGLGLVLVFMM
-330 GYYLLPGVLASIAL
+330 GYYLLPGVLASVAL
-344 GLYTLYSLAAYKAL
+344 GLYTLYSLAAYKGL

-415 SNVCTIITSIILFAL
+415 SNVCTIITSLILFAL

-461 WTLVSLG
+461 WTLVNFG

-479 RQWQV
+479 RQWQT
-484 HYDIVGKKNLW
+484 HMDIIGKRNLW
-495 FGLSGAFIAIGII
+495 FAISGTFIAIGVI
-508 AWAVGGLKLGVDFAG
+508 AWAIGGLRLGVDFAG
-523 GSELQLRFD
+523 GSELQVRFNRS
-532 KPVTAQQVQTVLAR
+532 VTAQQVQSTLASA
-546 NGFRDAKV
+546 GFRDARA
-554 VVGEGNLVFVRTR
+554 VVGEGNLVFIRTP
-567 EITPDEKEAIKR
+567 EITLEEKERIK
-579 ALSSLGTPQEQSFTQ
+579 ATLGSLGNLEEQSFTQ
-594 VSGIVS
+594 VGGIVRR
-600 KEQTRKAV
+600 EQTRNALIAV
-608 IAIVLSEALILLYLA
+608 ILSEVLILLYLA

-641 VIALIHDVLVLVGT
+641 VIALLHDVLVLVGT

-695 NLRNRTRGETFH
+695 NLRHRTRGETFAS
-707 DIANKSILQT
+707 IANKSILQT
-717 FARSV
+717 FARSI
-722 NTSLTVILTLVAL
+722 NTSLTVILTLLAL
-735 LVLGSPVVRL
+735 LILGSPVIRL
-745 FTIALLVGVITG
+745 FTIALLVGVVTG
-757 TYSSIFNASPIV
+757 TYSSIFNAAQV
-769 VWWEEIAAR
+769 VAWWEEIAQR
-778 RGARPTEPRI
+778 RGFRPSEPRV
-788 AVSQPSETVVKR
+788 AVTQTVEATVKR
-800 DGAPEAEVSTVTGNK
+800 DGAPTEARAASGTSK
-815 PRPKRRRRA
+815 PRSKRRRRA

>member
-1 LYSEQVWRFSALD
+1 
-14 TNTRWWIVI
+14 
-23 VLATLVSAWVVL
+23 
-35 VQPLTTGRGKEPFKL
+35 
-50 GLDLK
+50 
-55 GGVRVVLRAQVE
+55 
-67 KLPPDKQREWRPEN
+67 
-81 MNSVVDIVER
+81 M
-91 RVNRLGVTE
+91 
-100 SVVAR
+100 
-105 QGQDRILV
+105 
-113 ELPGVVNEQEALR
+113 
-126 LIQTTAQLEFW
+126 IQT
-137 YLPSVQNERNPMARY
+137 
-152 RIERREEAG
+152 
-161 REINVVYDTV
+161 EISDRLR
-171 QQKEVDITEFLQDQ
+171 D
-185 KARAAEMGE
+185 
-194 QNPVVTGAD
+194 
-203 LKPTCKLVYDQVGRP
+203 
-218 QVAFEFNAEGA
+218 
-229 RRFGDFTRKHVGE
+229 
-242 ILAIV
+242 
-247 LDNRIISAPRINE
+247 
-260 AILGGK
+260 
-266 GVIEGGFSAAEAAE
+266 
-280 LATLL
+280 
-285 NSGALP
+285 ALP
-291 VPLQIIQ
+291 VPLEIIQ

-330 GYYLLPGVLASIAL
+330 GYYLLPGVLASVAL

-390 ELRAGKTLKAAI
+390 ELRSGKTLKAAI

-415 SNVCTIITSIILFAL
+415 SNVCTIITSIILFSL

-461 WTLVSLG
+461 WTLVSMG
-468 IGNNP
+468 IGNDP

-479 RQWQV
+479 RQWTV

-495 FGLSGAFIAIGII
+495 FAISGTFIAIGVI
-508 AWAVGGLKLGVDFAG
+508 AWAIGGLKLGVDFAG
-523 GSELQLRFD
+523 GSELQLHFD
-532 KPVTAQQVQTVLAR
+532 RPVTARQVQSALAQA
-546 NGFRDAKV
+546 GFRDAKAI
-554 VVGEGNLVFVRTR
+554 VGEGNLVFIRTR
-567 EITPDEKEAIKR
+567 EISADEKESMKR
-579 ALSSLGTPQEQSFTQ
+579 ALASLGTPQEQSFTQ
-594 VSGIVS
+594 VGGIVS
-600 KEQTRKAV
+600 KEQTRNAL
-608 IAIVLSEALILLYLA
+608 IAIILSEALILLYLA

-641 VIALIHDVLVLVGT
+641 VIALVHDVLVLVGT
-655 FAIMG
+655 FSIMG

-717 FARSV
+717 FARSI

-745 FTIALLVGVITG
+745 FTIALLVGIITG
-757 TYSSIFNASPIV
+757 TYSSIFNAAPIV
-769 VWWEEIAAR
+769 TWWEEVAER
-778 RGARPTEPRI
+778 RGLRPATPYV
-788 AVSQPSETVVKR
+788 APAQPAEATVKR
-800 DGAPEAEVSTVTGNK
+800 DGAPEAGVASTATSSK

>member
-23 VLATLVSAWVVL
+23 ILVTLVSAWVVL
-35 VQPLTTGRGKEPFKL
+35 FQPLTTGRGKEPFKL

-81 MNSVVDIVER
+81 MASVVDIVER

-105 QGQDRILV
+105 QGQDRIVV

-152 RIERREEAG
+152 RIEQREEAG

-171 QQKEVDITEFLQDQ
+171 QQKEVEITEFLQDQ

-203 LKPTCKLVYDQVGRP
+203 LKPNCKLVYDQVGRP

-266 GVIEGGFSAAEAAE
+266 GVIEGGFRATEAAE

-291 VPLQIIQ
+291 VPLEIIQ

-330 GYYLLPGVLASIAL
+330 GYYLLPGVLSAVAL
-344 GLYTLYSLAAYKAL
+344 GLYTLYSLAAYKLL
-358 GVVFTVPGIAGFIL
+358 GVVFTVPGITAFIL

-390 ELRAGKTLKAAI
+390 ELRSGKTLKAAI

-415 SNVCTIITSIILFAL
+415 SNVCTIITSLILFAL

-461 WTLVSLG
+461 WTLVSMG
-468 IGNNP
+468 VGNNP

-479 RQWQV
+479 RQWQT
-484 HYDIVGKKNLW
+484 HIDIVGKKKVW
-495 FGLSGAFIAIGII
+495 FALSGAFIALGVL
-508 AWAVGGLKLGVDFAG
+508 AWAIDGLKLGVDFAG
-523 GSELQLRFD
+523 GSELQLRFEN
-532 KPVTAQQVQTVLAR
+532 PVTVRQVQSALAQ
-546 NGFRDAKV
+546 GGVRDARV
-554 VVGEGNLVFVRTR
+554 VVGENNLVFIRTK
-567 EITPDEKEAIKR
+567 EITPEEKESIKR
-579 ALSSLGTPQEQSFTQ
+579 SLASLGNLEEQSFTQ
-594 VSGIVS
+594 VGGIVS
-600 KEQTRKAV
+600 KEQTRKALW
-608 IAIVLSEALILLYLA
+608 AIILSEVLILFYLA

-641 VIALIHDVLVLVGT
+641 VIALIHDVLVLVGA

-660 KLRGWEVDALFVTA
+660 QLRGWEVDALFVTA

-695 NLRNRTRGETFH
+695 NLRNRTRGETFA
-707 DIANKSILQT
+707 DIANKSIVQT
-717 FARSV
+717 LARSM
-722 NTSLTVILTLVAL
+722 NTSLTLILVLIAL
-735 LVLGSPVVRL
+735 LFLGSPVVKL
-745 FTIALLVGVITG
+745 LTIALLIGVTTG
-757 TYSSIFNASPIV
+757 TYSSIFNAAPV
-769 VWWEEIAAR
+769 VTYWEEVAER
-778 RGARPTEPRI
+778 RGLRGAESHI
-788 AVSQPSETVVKR
+788 APAQPAEATVKR
-800 DGAPEAEVSTVTGNK
+800 DGAPEAGVTAATGSK

>member
-1 LYSEQVWRFSALD
+1 MD

-23 VLATLVSAWVVL
+23 ILVTLVSAWVVI
-35 VQPLTTGRGKEPFKL
+35 VQPLMAPKGTDPFKL

-55 GGVRVVLRAQVE
+55 GGVRVVLRAQTE
-67 KLPPDKQREWRPEN
+67 KLPPEKQKEWKPEN
-81 MNSVVDIVER
+81 MASVVDIVER

-113 ELPGVVNEQEALR
+113 ELPGVVDEKDALR

-137 YLPSVQNERNPMARY
+137 YLPSVQSERNMMARY
-152 RIERREEAG
+152 RIETREEGG
-161 REINVVYDTV
+161 REVVTIYDTV
-171 QQKEVDITEFLQDQ
+171 QQKEVDVVEFLQDQ
-185 KARAAEMGE
+185 RARAAEIGE
-194 QNPVVTGAD
+194 QNPVVTGAE
-203 LKPTCKLVYDQVGRP
+203 LKPNCKLVYDQIGNP

-229 RRFGDFTRKHVGE
+229 RKFADFTRRHVGE

-260 AILGGK
+260 AILGGR
-266 GVIEGGFSAAEAAE
+266 GVIEGGFTAVEAAE

-291 VPLQIIQ
+291 VPLEIIQ

-330 GYYLLPGVLASIAL
+330 GYYLLPGVLSAL
-344 GLYTLYSLAAYKAL
+344 ALALYTLYSLAAYKAL
-358 GVVFTVPGIAGFIL
+358 GVVFTVPGITGFIL

-390 ELRAGKTLKAAI
+390 ELRSGKTLRAAI

-415 SNVCTIITSIILFAL
+415 SNVCTIITSLILFAL

-461 WTLVSLG
+461 WTLVSVG

-484 HYDIVGKKNLW
+484 HWDIVGKKKAW
-495 FGLSGAFIAIGII
+495 FTLSGVFITIGII
-508 AWAVGGLKLGVDFAG
+508 AWVVDGLRIGIDFAG
-523 GSELQLRFD
+523 GSELQLKFQQA
-532 KPVTAQQVQTVLAR
+532 VTAQQVQRTLTQA
-546 NGFRDAKV
+546 GFREAKA
-554 VVGEGNLVFVRTR
+554 VVGENNLVFVRTR
-567 EITPDEKEAIKR
+567 EITPEEKEHLKQ
-579 ALSSLGTPQEQSFTQ
+579 SLGSLGQLEEQSFTQ
-594 VSGIVS
+594 VGGIVS
-600 KEQTRKAV
+600 REQTRNAV
-608 IAIVLSEALILLYLA
+608 LAVVLSEILILLYLA

-641 VIALIHDVLVLVGT
+641 VIALIHDVLVLIGT

-660 KLRGWEVDALFVTA
+660 AVRGWEVDALFVTA

-687 VVFDRIRE
+687 VVFDRLRE
-695 NLRNRTRGETFH
+695 NLRNRSRHESFA
-707 DIANKSILQT
+707 DITNKSIIQT
-717 FARSV
+717 LARSI
-722 NTSLTVILTLVAL
+722 NTSLTLILVLIAL
-735 LVLGSPVVRL
+735 LILGSPVVKL
-745 FTIALLVGVITG
+745 LTIALLIGVTTG
-757 TYSSIFNASPIV
+757 TYSSIFNATPIV
-769 VWWEEIAAR
+769 AWWEEIAER
-778 RGARPTEPRI
+778 RGLRRGQPRVATAP
-788 AVSQPSETVVKR
+788 AVEATVRR
-800 DGAPEAEVSTVTGNK
+800 DGAPEVAAEAGVASEGSK
-815 PRPKRRRRA
+815 SRPKRRRRT

>member
-1 LYSEQVWRFSALD
+1 LD

-23 VLATLVSAWVVL
+23 ILVTLVSAWVVI
-35 VQPLTTGRGKEPFKL
+35 VQPLMAPKGTDPFKL

-55 GGVRVVLRAQVE
+55 GGVRVVLRAQTE
-67 KLPPDKQREWRPEN
+67 KLPPEKQKEWKPEN
-81 MNSVVDIVER
+81 MASVVDIVER

-113 ELPGVVNEQEALR
+113 ELPGVVDEKDALR

-137 YLPSVQNERNPMARY
+137 YLPSVQSERNMMARY
-152 RIERREEAG
+152 RIETREEGG
-161 REINVVYDTV
+161 REVVTIYDTV
-171 QQKEVDITEFLQDQ
+171 QQKEVDVVEFLQDQ
-185 KARAAEMGE
+185 RARAAEIGE
-194 QNPVVTGAD
+194 QNPVVTGAE
-203 LKPTCKLVYDQVGRP
+203 LKPNCKLVYDQIGNP

-229 RRFGDFTRKHVGE
+229 RKFADFTRRHVGE

-260 AILGGK
+260 AILGGR
-266 GVIEGGFSAAEAAE
+266 GVIEGGFTAVEAAE

-291 VPLQIIQ
+291 VPLEIIQ

-330 GYYLLPGVLASIAL
+330 GYYLLPGVLSAL
-344 GLYTLYSLAAYKAL
+344 ALALYTLYSLAAYKAL
-358 GVVFTVPGIAGFIL
+358 GVVFTVPGITGFIL

-390 ELRAGKTLKAAI
+390 ELRSGKTLRAAI

-415 SNVCTIITSIILFAL
+415 SNVCTIITSLILFAL

-461 WTLVSLG
+461 WTLVSVG

-484 HYDIVGKKNLW
+484 HWDIVGKKKAW
-495 FGLSGAFIAIGII
+495 FTLSGVFITIGII
-508 AWAVGGLKLGVDFAG
+508 AWVVDGLRIGIDFAG
-523 GSELQLRFD
+523 GSELQLKFQQA
-532 KPVTAQQVQTVLAR
+532 VTAQQVQRTLTQA
-546 NGFRDAKV
+546 GFREAKA
-554 VVGEGNLVFVRTR
+554 VVGENNLVFVRTR
-567 EITPDEKEAIKR
+567 EITPEEKERLKQ
-579 ALSSLGTPQEQSFTQ
+579 SLGSLGQLEEQSFTQ
-594 VSGIVS
+594 VGGIVS
-600 KEQTRKAV
+600 REQTRNAV
-608 IAIVLSEALILLYLA
+608 LAVVLSEILILLYLA

-641 VIALIHDVLVLVGT
+641 VIALIHDVLVLIGT

-660 KLRGWEVDALFVTA
+660 AVRGWEVDALFVTA

-687 VVFDRIRE
+687 VVFDRLRE
-695 NLRNRTRGETFH
+695 NLRNRSRHESFA
-707 DIANKSILQT
+707 DITNKSIIQT
-717 FARSV
+717 LARSI
-722 NTSLTVILTLVAL
+722 NTSLTLILVLIAL
-735 LVLGSPVVRL
+735 LILGSPVVKL
-745 FTIALLVGVITG
+745 LTIALLIGVTTG
-757 TYSSIFNASPIV
+757 TYSSIFNATPIV
-769 VWWEEIAAR
+769 AWWEEIAER
-778 RGARPTEPRI
+778 RGLRRGQPRVATAP
-788 AVSQPSETVVKR
+788 AVEATVRR
-800 DGAPEAEVSTVTGNK
+800 DGAPEVAAEAGVASEGSK
-815 PRPKRRRRA
+815 SRPKRRRRT

>member
-1 LYSEQVWRFSALD
+1 MD

-23 VLATLVSAWVVL
+23 ILVTLVSAWVVI
-35 VQPLTTGRGKEPFKL
+35 VQPLMAPKGTEPFKL

-55 GGVRVVLRAQVE
+55 GGVRVALRAQVE
-67 KLPPDKQREWRPEN
+67 KLPPEKQREWRPEN
-81 MNSVVDIVER
+81 MASVVDIVER

-105 QGQDRILV
+105 QGQDRIVV
-113 ELPGVVNEQEALR
+113 ELPGVVDEQEALR

-137 YLPSVQNERNPMARY
+137 YLPSVQSERNPMARY
-152 RIERREEAG
+152 RLDTRQEKG
-161 REINVVYDTV
+161 QEITTIYDTV
-171 QQKEVDITEFLQDQ
+171 KQKEIDTASFLEDQ
-185 KARAAEMGE
+185 RRRAQEMGE

-203 LKPTCKLVYDQVGRP
+203 LKPVCKLVYDQVGRP
-218 QVAFEFNAEGA
+218 QVSFEFNAEGA
-229 RRFGDFTRKHVGE
+229 RRFGDFTRKHVKE

-266 GVIEGGFSAAEAAE
+266 GVIEGGFSAKEAAE

-291 VPLQIIQ
+291 VPLEIIQ
-298 IAKVGATLGKES
+298 TTKVGATLGKES

-318 VVGLGLVLLFMV
+318 VAGLALVLVFMM
-330 GYYLLPGVLASIAL
+330 GYYLLPGVLASVAL
-344 GLYTLYSLAAYKAL
+344 GLYTLYSLAAYKGL

-415 SNVCTIITSIILFAL
+415 SNVCTIITSLILFAL

-461 WTLVSLG
+461 WTLVSFG

-479 RQWQV
+479 RQWQTHV
-484 HYDIVGKKNLW
+484 EIIGKRNLW
-495 FGLSGAFIAIGII
+495 FAISGAFIAVGVI
-508 AWAVGGLKLGVDFAG
+508 AWAVGGLRLGVDFAG
-523 GSELQLRFD
+523 GSELQLRFEQ
-532 KPVTAQQVQTVLAR
+532 PITARQVQSVLAR
-546 NGFRDAKV
+546 NGFQDARA
-554 VVGEGNLVFVRTR
+554 VVGENNLVFIRTR
-567 EITPDEKEAIKR
+567 EVNIEEKERIKASLR
-579 ALSSLGTPQEQSFTQ
+579 SLGKLEEQSFAQ
-594 VSGIVS
+594 VGGIVS
-600 KEQTRKAV
+600 REQTRNALLAV
-608 IAIVLSEALILLYLA
+608 ILSEALILLYLA

-641 VIALIHDVLVLVGT
+641 VIALVHDVLVLIGT

-695 NLRNRTRGETFH
+695 NLRNRTRGETFAS
-707 DIANKSILQT
+707 IANKSILQT
-717 FARSV
+717 FARSI
-722 NTSLTVILTLVAL
+722 NTSLTVILTLLAL
-735 LVLGSPVVRL
+735 LILGSPVVKL
-745 FTIALLVGVITG
+745 FTIALLVGVTTG
-757 TYSSIFNASPIV
+757 TYSSIFNAAPV
-769 VWWEEIAAR
+769 VAWWEEIAQR
-778 RGARPTEPRI
+778 RGFRPSEPRVAAPQTAEATARHDGVPTE
-788 AVSQPSETVVKR
+788 AGVAS
-800 DGAPEAEVSTVTGNK
+800 GAGK

>member
-1 LYSEQVWRFSALD
+1 MD

-23 VLATLVSAWVVL
+23 ILATLVSAWVVI
-35 VQPLTTGRGKEPFKL
+35 VQPLTTGKGKEPFKL

-55 GGVRVVLRAQVE
+55 GGVRVVLRAQTE
-67 KLPPDKQREWRPEN
+67 KLSPEKQREWKPEN
-81 MNSVVDIVER
+81 MASVVDIVER

-105 QGQDRILV
+105 QGLDRILV
-113 ELPGVVNEQEALR
+113 ELPGIVDEKEALR

-152 RIERREEAG
+152 RIESRTEGG
-161 REINVVYDTV
+161 REITTVYDTV
-171 QQKEVDITEFLQDQ
+171 QQKEVDVVEFLQDQ
-185 KARAAEMGE
+185 KQRAAEMGE
-194 QNPVVTGAD
+194 QNPVVTGAE
-203 LKPTCKLVYDQVGRP
+203 LKPVCKIVHDQMGRP
-218 QVAFEFNAEGA
+218 QVSFEFNAEGA

-247 LDNRIISAPRINE
+247 LDNRIISYPSIDE
-260 AILGGK
+260 PILGGK
-266 GVIEGGFSAAEAAE
+266 GVIRGNFSAVEAAD

-291 VPLQIIQ
+291 VPLEIIQ

-330 GYYLLPGVLASIAL
+330 GYYLLPGVLASVAL

-390 ELRAGKTLKAAI
+390 ELRSGKTLKAAI

-415 SNVCTIITSIILFAL
+415 SNVCTIITSIILFSL

-461 WTLVSLG
+461 WTLVSMG
-468 IGNNP
+468 IGNDP

-479 RQWQV
+479 RQWTV

-495 FGLSGAFIAIGII
+495 FAISGTFIAIGVI
-508 AWAVGGLKLGVDFAG
+508 AWAIGGLKLGVDFAG
-523 GSELQLRFD
+523 GSELQLHFD
-532 KPVTAQQVQTVLAR
+532 RPVTARQVQSALAQA
-546 NGFRDAKV
+546 GFRDAKAI
-554 VVGEGNLVFVRTR
+554 VGEGNLVFIRTR
-567 EITPDEKEAIKR
+567 EISADEKESMKR
-579 ALSSLGTPQEQSFTQ
+579 ALASLGTPQEQSFTQ
-594 VSGIVS
+594 VGGIVS
-600 KEQTRKAV
+600 KEQTRNAL
-608 IAIVLSEALILLYLA
+608 IAIILSEALILLYLA

-641 VIALIHDVLVLVGT
+641 VIALVHDVLVLVGT
-655 FAIMG
+655 FSIMG

-717 FARSV
+717 FARSI

-745 FTIALLVGVITG
+745 FTIALLVGIITG
-757 TYSSIFNASPIV
+757 TYSSIFNAAPIV
-769 VWWEEIAAR
+769 TWWEEVAER
-778 RGARPTEPRI
+778 RGLRPATPYV
-788 AVSQPSETVVKR
+788 APAQPAEATVKR
-800 DGAPEAEVSTVTGNK
+800 DGAPEAGVASTATSSK

>member
-1 LYSEQVWRFSALD
+1 MD

-23 VLATLVSAWVVL
+23 ILVTLVSAWVVII
-35 VQPLTTGRGKEPFKL
+35 QPLVRKDTEPFKL

-67 KLPPDKQREWRPEN
+67 KLPEEKQREWKPEN
-81 MNSVVDIVER
+81 MASVADIVER

-113 ELPGVVNEQEALR
+113 ELPGIVDEKEALR

-152 RIERREEAG
+152 RIEQREEGG
-161 REINVVYDTV
+161 REVNVVYDTV
-171 QQKEVDITEFLQDQ
+171 QQKEVDIVEFLQDQ
-185 KARAAEMGE
+185 KQRAAEMGE
-194 QNPVVTGAD
+194 QNPVVTGAE
-203 LKPTCKLVYDQVGRP
+203 LKPNCKLVYDQVGRP

-247 LDNRIISAPRINE
+247 LDDRIISAPRINE

-266 GVIEGGFSAAEAAE
+266 GVIEGNFSAAEAAE

-291 VPLQIIQ
+291 VPLEIIQ

-318 VVGLGLVLLFMV
+318 VVGLGLVLLFMI
-330 GYYLLPGVLASIAL
+330 GYYLLPGVLASLAL

-390 ELRAGKTLKAAI
+390 ELRSGKTLRAAI

-415 SNVCTIITSIILFAL
+415 SNVCTIITSIILFGL

-461 WTLVSLG
+461 WTLVSFG

-479 RQWQV
+479 RQWSV
-484 HYDIVGKKNLW
+484 HYDIVGRKNLW
-495 FGLSGAFIAIGII
+495 FAISGTFIAIGVI
-508 AWAVGGLKLGVDFAG
+508 AWAIGGLKLGVDFAG

-532 KPVTAQQVQTVLAR
+532 KPVTARQVQSMLAQS
-546 NGFRDAKV
+546 GFRDAKAI
-554 VVGEGNLVFVRTR
+554 VGEGNLVFIRTR
-567 EITPDEKEAIKR
+567 EISAEEKESIKR
-579 ALSSLGTPQEQSFTQ
+579 ALASLGTPEEQSFTQ
-594 VSGIVS
+594 VGGIVS
-600 KEQTRKAV
+600 KEQTRNAL
-608 IAIVLSEALILLYLA
+608 IAIILSELLILLYLA

-641 VIALIHDVLVLVGT
+641 VVALVHDVLVLVGT
-655 FAIMG
+655 FSIMG

-717 FARSV
+717 FARSI

-735 LVLGSPVVRL
+735 LVLGSSVVRL
-745 FTIALLVGVITG
+745 FTIALLVGVIAG
-757 TYSSIFNASPIV
+757 TYSSIFNAAPIV
-769 VWWEEIAAR
+769 TWWEEVAAR
-778 RGARPTEPRI
+778 RGARPAEPR
-788 AVSQPSETVVKR
+788 VSVAQPSEATVKR
-800 DGAPEAEVSTVTGNK
+800 DGAAEAGVSNAASATK
-815 PRPKRRRRA
+815 SRAKRRRRA

>member
-1 LYSEQVWRFSALD
+1 MD

-23 VLATLVSAWVVL
+23 ILVTLVSAWVVII
-35 VQPLTTGRGKEPFKL
+35 QPLVRKDTEPFKL

-55 GGVRVVLRAQVE
+55 GGVRVVMRAQVE
-67 KLPPDKQREWRPEN
+67 KLPEEKQREWKPEN
-81 MNSVVDIVER
+81 MASVADIVER

-113 ELPGVVNEQEALR
+113 ELPGVVDEKEALR

-152 RIERREEAG
+152 RIEQKEEGG
-161 REINVVYDTV
+161 REVNVVYDTV
-171 QQKEVDITEFLQDQ
+171 QQKEIDIVEFLQDQ
-185 KARAAEMGE
+185 KQRAAEMGE
-194 QNPVVTGAD
+194 QNPVVTGAE
-203 LKPTCKLVYDQVGRP
+203 LKPNCQLVYDQVGRP

-266 GVIEGGFSAAEAAE
+266 GVIEGNFTAAEAAE

-291 VPLQIIQ
+291 VPLEIIQ

-330 GYYLLPGVLASIAL
+330 GYYLLPGVLSAIAL

-358 GVVFTVPGIAGFIL
+358 GVVFTVPGITAFIL

-390 ELRAGKTLKAAI
+390 ELRSGKTLKAAI

-415 SNVCTIITSIILFAL
+415 SNVCTIITSVILFGL

-461 WTLVSLG
+461 WTLVSFG

-479 RQWQV
+479 RQWQTKV
-484 HYDIVGKKNLW
+484 DIVGKKNIW
-495 FGLSGAFIAIGII
+495 FAISGAFIALGVI
-508 AWAVGGLKLGVDFAG
+508 AWAVDGLKLGVDFAG
-523 GSELQLRFD
+523 GSELQLRFNNA
-532 KPVTAQQVQTVLAR
+532 VTVRQVQSVLAQS
-546 NGFRDAKV
+546 GFRDARV
-554 VVGEGNLVFVRTR
+554 VVGEGNLVFIRTR
-567 EITPDEKEAIKR
+567 EITPEEKESIKR
-579 ALSSLGTPQEQSFTQ
+579 SLASLGAPEEQSFTQ
-594 VSGIVS
+594 VGGIVS
-600 KEQTRKAV
+600 KEQTRNALV
-608 IAIVLSEALILLYLA
+608 AIILSEILILLYLA

-641 VIALIHDVLVLVGT
+641 VIALVHDVLVLIGT

-660 KLRGWEVDALFVTA
+660 KVRGWEVDALFVTA
-674 MLTLIGFSVHDTI
+674 LLTLIGFSVHDTI

-695 NLRNRTRGETFH
+695 NLRNRTRGESFH
-707 DIANKSILQT
+707 DIANKSIIQT
-717 FARSV
+717 FARSI
-722 NTSLTVILTLVAL
+722 NTSLTLILVLIAL
-735 LVLGSPVVRL
+735 LALGSPVVKL
-745 FTIALLVGVITG
+745 LTIALLIGVTTG
-757 TYSSIFNASPIV
+757 TYSSIFNAAPV
-769 VWWEEIAAR
+769 VTWWEEVAAR
-778 RGARPTEPRI
+778 RGARPAEHR
-788 AVSQPSETVVKR
+788 VSVAQPSEATVKR
-800 DGAPEAEVSTVTGNK
+800 DGAAEAGVSNAASATK
-815 PRPKRRRRA
+815 SRAKRRRRA

>member
-1 LYSEQVWRFSALD
+1 MD

-23 VLATLVSAWVVL
+23 ILVTLVSAWVVI
-35 VQPLTTGRGKEPFKL
+35 VQPLMAPKGTDPFKL

-55 GGVRVVLRAQVE
+55 GGVRVVLRAQTE
-67 KLPPDKQREWRPEN
+67 KLPPEKQKEWKPEN
-81 MNSVVDIVER
+81 MASVVDIVER

-113 ELPGVVNEQEALR
+113 ELPGVVDEKDALR

-137 YLPSVQNERNPMARY
+137 YLPSVQSERNMMARY
-152 RIERREEAG
+152 RIETREEGG
-161 REINVVYDTV
+161 REVVTIYDTV
-171 QQKEVDITEFLQDQ
+171 QQKEVDVVEFLQDQ
-185 KARAAEMGE
+185 RARAAEIGE
-194 QNPVVTGAD
+194 QNPVVTGAE
-203 LKPTCKLVYDQVGRP
+203 LKPNCKLVYDQIGNP

-229 RRFGDFTRKHVGE
+229 RKFADFTRRHVGE

-260 AILGGK
+260 AILGGR
-266 GVIEGGFSAAEAAE
+266 GVIEGGFTAVEAAE

-291 VPLQIIQ
+291 VPLEIIQ

-330 GYYLLPGVLASIAL
+330 GYYLLPGVLSAL
-344 GLYTLYSLAAYKAL
+344 ALALYTLYSLAAYKAL
-358 GVVFTVPGIAGFIL
+358 GVVFTVPGITGFIL

-390 ELRAGKTLKAAI
+390 ELRSGKTLRAAI

-415 SNVCTIITSIILFAL
+415 SNVCTIITSLILFAL

-461 WTLVSLG
+461 WTLVSVG

-484 HYDIVGKKNLW
+484 HWDIVGKKKAW
-495 FGLSGAFIAIGII
+495 FTLSGVFITIGII
-508 AWAVGGLKLGVDFAG
+508 AWVVDGLRIGIDFAG
-523 GSELQLRFD
+523 GSELQLKFQQA
-532 KPVTAQQVQTVLAR
+532 VTAQQVQRTLTQA
-546 NGFRDAKV
+546 GFREAKA
-554 VVGEGNLVFVRTR
+554 VVGENNLVFVRTR
-567 EITPDEKEAIKR
+567 EITPEEKERLKQ
-579 ALSSLGTPQEQSFTQ
+579 SLGSLGQLEEQSFTQ
-594 VSGIVS
+594 VGGIVS
-600 KEQTRKAV
+600 REQTRNAV
-608 IAIVLSEALILLYLA
+608 LAVVLSEILILLYLA

-641 VIALIHDVLVLVGT
+641 VIALIHDVLVLIGT

-660 KLRGWEVDALFVTA
+660 AVRGWEVDALFVTA

-687 VVFDRIRE
+687 VVFDRLRE
-695 NLRNRTRGETFH
+695 NLRNRSRHESFA
-707 DIANKSILQT
+707 DITNKSIIQT
-717 FARSV
+717 LARSI
-722 NTSLTVILTLVAL
+722 NTSLTLILVLIAL
-735 LVLGSPVVRL
+735 LILGSPVVKL
-745 FTIALLVGVITG
+745 LTIALLIGVTTG
-757 TYSSIFNASPIV
+757 TYSSIFNATPIV
-769 VWWEEIAAR
+769 AWWEEIAER
-778 RGARPTEPRI
+778 RGLRRGQPRVATAP
-788 AVSQPSETVVKR
+788 AVEATVRR
-800 DGAPEAEVSTVTGNK
+800 DGAPEVAAEAGVASEGSK
-815 PRPKRRRRA
+815 SRPKRRRRT

>member
-1 LYSEQVWRFSALD
+1 MD

-23 VLATLVSAWVVL
+23 ILVTLVSAWVVI
-35 VQPLTTGRGKEPFKL
+35 VQPLLKKDTEAFKL

-55 GGVRVVLRAQVE
+55 GGVRVVLRAQTE
-67 KLPPDKQREWRPEN
+67 KLPPDKQREWTPEN
-81 MNSVVDIVER
+81 MGSVVDIVER

-113 ELPGVVNEQEALR
+113 ELPGVVDEKEALR

-137 YLPSVQNERNPMARY
+137 YFPSVQSEKNPMARY
-152 RIERREEAG
+152 RIEQRQEGG
-161 REINVVYDTV
+161 REVNVVYDTV
-171 QQKEVDITEFLQDQ
+171 QQKEVPIEEFLQDQ
-185 KARAAEMGE
+185 KARAAEIGE

-203 LKPTCKLVYDQVGRP
+203 LKPNCKLVYDQLGNP

-229 RRFGDFTRKHVGE
+229 RKFGDFTRRHVRE

-260 AILGGK
+260 PILGGK
-266 GVIEGGFSAAEAAE
+266 GVIEGGFTAVEAAE

-291 VPLQIIQ
+291 VPLEIIQ
-298 IAKVGATLGKES
+298 IAKVGATLGKEA

-318 VVGLGLVLLFMV
+318 IIGLGLVVLFMV
-330 GYYLLPGVLASIAL
+330 GYYLLPGVLSAIAL
-344 GLYTLYSLAAYKAL
+344 ALYTLYSLAAYKLL
-358 GVVFTVPGIAGFIL
+358 GVVFTVPGITAFIL

-390 ELRAGKTLKAAI
+390 ELRTGKTLRAAI

-461 WTLVSLG
+461 WTLVSFG

-479 RQWQV
+479 RQWTV
-484 HYDIVGKKNLW
+484 HWDVVGKKKVW
-495 FGLSGAFIAIGII
+495 FTLSGTFIAIGMV
-508 AWAVGGLKLGVDFAG
+508 AWAVYGLKIGIDFAG
-523 GSELQLRFD
+523 GSELQVRYQQ
-532 KPVTAQQVQTVLAR
+532 PVTAQQVQRTLAQA
-546 NGFRDAKV
+546 GFREAKAV
-554 VVGEGNLVFVRTR
+554 VAENNIVFVRTR
-567 EITPDEKEAIKR
+567 EITPEEKERLKTV
-579 ALSSLGTPQEQSFTQ
+579 LSSLGALEEQSFNQ
-594 VSGIVS
+594 VGGIVS
-600 KEQTRKAV
+600 REQTRNAV
-608 IAIVLSEALILLYLA
+608 TAVVLSEILILLYLA

-641 VIALIHDVLVLVGT
+641 VIALVHDVLVVLGT

-660 KLRGWEVDALFVTA
+660 ALRGWEVDALFVTA

-687 VVFDRIRE
+687 VVFDRLRE
-695 NLRNRTRGETFH
+695 NLRNRTRNETFA
-707 DIANKSILQT
+707 DIANKSIIQT

-722 NTSLTVILTLVAL
+722 NTSLTLILVLVAL
-735 LVLGSPVVRL
+735 LILGSPVVKL
-745 FTIALLVGVITG
+745 LTIALLIGVTTG
-757 TYSSIFNASPIV
+757 TYSSIFNATPV
-769 VWWEEIAAR
+769 VAWWEEVAER
-778 RGARPTEPRI
+778 RGLRPAQPRL
-788 AVSQPSETVVKR
+788 ASSPAPEATAKR
-800 DGAPEAEVSTVTGNK
+800 DGAPAEATEVGAGTATSK
-815 PRPKRRRRA
+815 PRPKRRRRT

>member
-1 LYSEQVWRFSALD
+1 MD

-23 VLATLVSAWVVL
+23 ILATLVSAWVVI

-55 GGVRVVLRAQVE
+55 GGVRVVLRAQTE
-67 KLPPDKQREWRPEN
+67 KLPPEKQREWKPEN
-81 MNSVVDIVER
+81 MASVVDIVER

-105 QGQDRILV
+105 QGLDRILV
-113 ELPGVVNEQEALR
+113 ELPGVVDEKEALR

-137 YLPSVQNERNPMARY
+137 YLPSVQSERNPMARY
-152 RIERREEAG
+152 RLESRTENG
-161 REINVVYDTV
+161 REITTVYDTV
-171 QQKEVDITEFLQDQ
+171 QQKEVDIVEFLQDQ
-185 KARAAEMGE
+185 KQRAAEMGE

-203 LKPTCKLVYDQVGRP
+203 LKPVCSIVHDQMGRP
-218 QVAFEFNAEGA
+218 EVSFEFNAEGA
-229 RRFGDFTRKHVGE
+229 RRFGDFTRRHVGE

-247 LDNRIISAPRINE
+247 LDNRIISAPRVEE

-266 GVIEGGFSAAEAAE
+266 GVIRGNFSAVEAAE

-291 VPLQIIQ
+291 VPLEVIQ
-298 IAKVGATLGKES
+298 ITKVGATLGKES

-330 GYYLLPGVLASIAL
+330 GYYLLPGVLASLAL
-344 GLYTLYSLAAYKAL
+344 GLYTLYSLAAYKLL

-390 ELRAGKTLKAAI
+390 ELRSGKTLKAAI

-415 SNVCTIITSIILFAL
+415 SNVCTIITSIVLFSL

-461 WTLVSLG
+461 WTLVSMG
-468 IGNNP
+468 IGNEP
-473 RLFGLG
+473 RLFGLS
-479 RQWQV
+479 RQWTV
-484 HYDIVGKKNLW
+484 HYDIVGKRNLW
-495 FGLSGAFIAIGII
+495 FAISGTFIAIGVI
-508 AWAVGGLKLGVDFAG
+508 AWAIGGLKLGVDFAG
-523 GSELQLRFD
+523 GSELQLQFD
-532 KPVTAQQVQTVLAR
+532 KPVTARQIQTALAQA
-546 NGFRDAKV
+546 GFRDAKA
-554 VVGEGNLVFVRTR
+554 VVGEGNLVFIRTR
-567 EITPDEKEAIKR
+567 EISAEEKEAIKS
-579 ALSSLGTPQEQSFTQ
+579 ALASLGTPVERSFTQ
-594 VSGIVS
+594 VGGIVS
-600 KEQTRKAV
+600 KEQTRNAV
-608 IAIVLSEALILLYLA
+608 IAIILSEALILLYLA

-641 VIALIHDVLVLVGT
+641 VIALVHDVLVLVGT
-655 FAIMG
+655 FSIMG
-660 KLRGWEVDALFVTA
+660 KLRNWEVDALFVTA

-695 NLRNRTRGETFH
+695 NLRNRARGETFH
-707 DIANKSILQT
+707 DVANKSILQT
-717 FARSV
+717 FARSI

-745 FTIALLVGVITG
+745 FTIALLVGIITG
-757 TYSSIFNASPIV
+757 TYSSIFNAAPIV
-769 VWWEEIAAR
+769 TWWEEVAER
-778 RGARPTEPRI
+778 RGLRPATPHI
-788 AVSQPSETVVKR
+788 TPAQPSETVVKR
-800 DGAPEAEVSTVTGNK
+800 DGAPEAGVASSATSSK

>member
-1 LYSEQVWRFSALD
+1 MD

-23 VLATLVSAWVVL
+23 IVVTLISAWVVI
-35 VQPLTTGRGKEPFKL
+35 VQPLMAPKGREPFKL

-55 GGVRVVLRAQVE
+55 GGVRVVLRAQIE
-67 KLPPDKQREWRPEN
+67 KLPPDKQREWKPEN
-81 MNSVVDIVER
+81 MASVVDIVER

-100 SVVAR
+100 PVVAR
-105 QGQDRILV
+105 QGQDRIVV
-113 ELPGVVNEQEALR
+113 ELPGVVDEQEALR

-152 RIERREEAG
+152 RLESRKEG
-161 REINVVYDTV
+161 LQEITIIYDTV
-171 QQKEVDITEFLQDQ
+171 EQKEVDVVAFLEDQ
-185 KARAAEMGE
+185 RRRAQEMGE

-218 QVAFEFNAEGA
+218 QVSFEFNAEGA
-229 RRFGDFTRKHVGE
+229 HRFGDFTRKHVGE

-266 GVIEGGFSAAEAAE
+266 GVIEGSFSAKEAAE

-291 VPLQIIQ
+291 VPLEIIQ
-298 IAKVGATLGKES
+298 TTKVWATLGKES

-318 VVGLGLVLLFMV
+318 VAGLGLVLVFMV
-330 GYYLLPGVLASIAL
+330 GYYLLPGVLASVAL

-390 ELRAGKTLKAAI
+390 ELRTGKTLKAAI

-415 SNVCTIITSIILFAL
+415 SNVCTIITSLILFAL

-443 IGVAISMFTAI
+443 IGVAVSMFTAI

-461 WTLVSLG
+461 WTLVSFG
-468 IGNNP
+468 IGNDP

-479 RQWQV
+479 RQWQTHV
-484 HYDIVGKKNLW
+484 DIIGKRNLW
-495 FGLSGAFIAIGII
+495 FAISGTFTAIGVL
-508 AWAVGGLKLGVDFAG
+508 AWAVGGLRLGVDFAG
-523 GSELQLRFD
+523 GSELQVRFD
-532 KPVTAQQVQTVLAR
+532 QPVTAQQVQSVLAR
-546 NGFRDAKV
+546 GGFRDARA
-554 VVGEGNLVFVRTR
+554 VVGEGNLVFIRTP
-567 EITPDEKEAIKR
+567 EITPEEKERLKTTLS
-579 ALSSLGTPQEQSFTQ
+579 ALGRLEEQSFTQ
-594 VSGIVS
+594 VGGIVGR
-600 KEQTRKAV
+600 EQTRNALIAV
-608 IAIVLSEALILLYLA
+608 ILSELLILLYLA

-641 VIALIHDVLVLVGT
+641 VIALIHDVLVLIGT

-695 NLRNRTRGETFH
+695 NLRNRTRGETFAS
-707 DIANKSILQT
+707 IVNKSILQT

-722 NTSLTVILTLVAL
+722 NTSLTVLLTLLAL
-735 LVLGSPVVRL
+735 LILGSPVVRL
-745 FTIALLVGVITG
+745 FTVAMLVGVITG
-757 TYSSIFNASPIV
+757 TYSSILNAAPIV
-769 VWWEEIAAR
+769 VWWEEVAQR
-778 RGARPTEPRI
+778 RGFRPAEPRA
-788 AVSQPSETVVKR
+788 AVPQPAEATVKR
-800 DGAPEAEVSTVTGNK
+800 DGAPTEAGVASTTSK

>member
-1 LYSEQVWRFSALD
+1 LHSQQAWRFSALD

-23 VLATLVSAWVVL
+23 ILVTLVSAWVVII
-35 VQPLTTGRGKEPFKL
+35 QPLTTGKGKEPFKL

-55 GGVRVVLRAQVE
+55 GGMRVVLRAQVE
-67 KLPPDKQREWRPEN
+67 KLPSDKQREWRPES
-81 MNSVVDIVER
+81 MASVVDIVER

-137 YLPSVQNERNPMARY
+137 YLPSVQSDRNRMARY
-152 RIERREEAG
+152 RIETRQESGQEVHV
-161 REINVVYDTV
+161 IYDTV
-171 QQKEVDITEFLQDQ
+171 QQKEIDTVEFLQDQ
-185 KARAAEMGE
+185 KRRAQEIGE

-203 LKPTCKLVYDQVGRP
+203 LQPNCKLVYDQLGRP
-218 QVAFEFNAEGA
+218 QVSFEFKSEGA
-229 RRFGDFTRKHVGE
+229 RKFADFTRKHVGE

-266 GVIEGGFSAAEAAE
+266 GVIEGNFSAAEAAE

-291 VPLQIIQ
+291 VPLEIIQ

-330 GYYLLPGVLASIAL
+330 GYYLLPGVLSAIAL
-344 GLYTLYSLAAYKAL
+344 GLYTLYSLAAYKLL
-358 GVVFTVPGIAGFIL
+358 GVVFTVPGITAFIL

-390 ELRAGKTLKAAI
+390 ELRSGKTLKAAI

-461 WTLVSLG
+461 WTLVG
-468 IGNNP
+468 FGVGTNP
-473 RLFGLG
+473 RLFALG
-479 RQWQV
+479 RQWQRQI
-484 HYDIVGKKNLW
+484 DIVGKRKLW
-495 FGLSGAFIAIGII
+495 FSLSGTFIALGVL
-508 AWAVGGLKLGVDFAG
+508 AWAIGGLKLGVDFAG
-523 GSELQLRFD
+523 GSELQLRFQN
-532 KPVTAQQVQTVLAR
+532 PVTVRQVQNALAQ
-546 NGFRDAKV
+546 GGIRDARV
-554 VVGEGNLVFVRTR
+554 VVGEDNLVFIRTK
-567 EITPDEKEAIKR
+567 EITPEEKESIKR
-579 ALSSLGTPQEQSFTQ
+579 TLASLGQLEEQSFTQ
-594 VSGIVS
+594 VGGIVS
-600 KEQTRKAV
+600 KEQTRKALW
-608 IAIVLSEALILLYLA
+608 AIVLSEVLILLYMA

-641 VIALIHDVLVLVGT
+641 VIALIHDVLVLVGA

-660 KLRGWEVDALFVTA
+660 HLRGWEVDALFVTA

-687 VVFDRIRE
+687 VVFDRLRE
-695 NLRNRTRGETFH
+695 NLRNRARGETFA
-707 DIANKSILQT
+707 DIANKSIVQT
-717 FARSV
+717 LARSI
-722 NTSLTVILTLVAL
+722 NTSLTLILVLIAL
-735 LVLGSPVVRL
+735 LYLGSPVVKL
-745 FTIALLVGVITG
+745 LTIAMLIGVTTG
-757 TYSSIFNASPIV
+757 TYSSIFNAAPV
-769 VWWEEIAAR
+769 VTYWEEVKERRALRGVAPQVAAK
-778 RGARPTEPRI
+778 
-788 AVSQPSETVVKR
+788 QPSEATVKR
-800 DGAPEAEVSTVTGNK
+800 DGSPEPEVTVVSGSK

>member
-1 LYSEQVWRFSALD
+1 LD
-14 TNTRWWIVI
+14 TNVRWWIVI
-23 VLATLVSAWVVL
+23 ILVTLVSAWIVI
-35 VQPLTTGRGKEPFKL
+35 VQPLMAPKGTEPFKL

-67 KLPPDKQREWRPEN
+67 KLPPEKQREWRPEN
-81 MNSVVDIVER
+81 LGSVVDIVER

-100 SVVAR
+100 STVAR

-137 YLPSVQNERNPMARY
+137 YLPSVQSDRNPMARY
-152 RIERREEAG
+152 RIETRQEAG
-161 REINVVYDTV
+161 REVNVVYDTV
-171 QQKEVDITEFLQDQ
+171 QQKEVDIAEFLQDQ
-185 KARAAEMGE
+185 KQRAQEMGE
-194 QNPVVTGAD
+194 QNPVVTGAE
-203 LKPTCKLVYDQVGRP
+203 LKPVCKLVYDPVGRP
-218 QVAFEFNAEGA
+218 EVSFEFNAEGA

-260 AILGGK
+260 AILGGR
-266 GVIEGGFSAAEAAE
+266 GVIQGDFSAAEAAE

-291 VPLQIIQ
+291 VPLEIIQ

-310 VRQSLWAG
+310 VQQSLWAG
-318 VVGLGLVLLFMV
+318 VVGLALVLLFMV
-330 GYYLLPGVLASIAL
+330 GYYLLPGVLSAIAL

-358 GVVFTVPGIAGFIL
+358 GVVFTVPGITGFIL

-390 ELRAGKTLKAAI
+390 ELRSGKTLRAAI

-468 IGNNP
+468 LGNQP

-479 RQWQV
+479 RQPRAQW
-484 HYDIVGKKNLW
+484 DIVGKRKVW
-495 FGLSGAFIAIGII
+495 FALSGTFIAIGVI
-508 AWAVGGLKLGVDFAG
+508 AWAIGGLRLGVDFAG
-523 GSELQLRFD
+523 GSELQLRSEN
-532 KPVTAQQVQTVLAR
+532 PVTVRQVQNTLAR
-546 NGFRDAKV
+546 SGFRDAKV
-554 VVGEGNLVFVRTR
+554 VVGEGNLVFIRTK
-567 EITPDEKEAIKR
+567 EITPEEKESIKR
-579 ALSSLGTPQEQSFTQ
+579 ALASLGTMEEQSFTQ
-594 VSGIVS
+594 VGGIVS
-600 KEQTRKAV
+600 REQTRNALL
-608 IAIVLSEALILLYLA
+608 AIILSEVLILLYMA

-641 VIALIHDVLVLVGT
+641 VIALIHDVLVLVGA

-695 NLRNRTRGETFH
+695 NLRNRTRGETFAS
-707 DIANKSILQT
+707 IANKSIVQT
-717 FARSV
+717 LARSI
-722 NTSLTVILTLVAL
+722 NTSLTLILVLVAL
-735 LVLGSPVVRL
+735 LFLGSPVVY
-745 FTIALLVGVITG
+745 LLTVAMLIGVTTG
-757 TYSSIFNASPIV
+757 TYSSIFNAAPMV
-769 VWWEEIAAR
+769 TYWEELAER
-778 RGARPTEPRI
+778 RGARPAEPRI
-788 AVSQPSETVVKR
+788 PATPSLEAVVKR
-800 DGAPEAEVSTVTGNK
+800 DGAPEGGTTAATAGSK

>member
-1 LYSEQVWRFSALD
+1 MD

-23 VLATLVSAWVVL
+23 ILVTLVSAWVVV
-35 VQPLTTGRGKEPFKL
+35 VQPLMAPKGTEPFKL

-67 KLPPDKQREWRPEN
+67 KLPPEKQREWRPEN
-81 MNSVVDIVER
+81 MASVVDIVER

-105 QGQDRILV
+105 QGQDRIVV
-113 ELPGVVNEQEALR
+113 ELPGVVDEQEALR

-137 YLPSVQNERNPMARY
+137 YLPSVQSERNPMARY
-152 RIERREEAG
+152 RLDTRQEG
-161 REINVVYDTV
+161 GQEITTIYDTV
-171 QQKEVDITEFLQDQ
+171 RQKEVDTASFLEDQ
-185 KARAAEMGE
+185 RRRAQEMGE

-218 QVAFEFNAEGA
+218 QVSFEFNADGA
-229 RRFGDFTRKHVGE
+229 RRFGDFTRKHVKE

-260 AILGGK
+260 PILGGK
-266 GVIEGGFSAAEAAE
+266 GVIEGNFTAKEAAE

-291 VPLQIIQ
+291 VPLEIIQ
-298 IAKVGATLGKES
+298 TTKVGATLGKES

-318 VVGLGLVLLFMV
+318 IAGLGLVLVFMI
-330 GYYLLPGVLASIAL
+330 GYYLLPGVLASVAL
-344 GLYTLYSLAAYKAL
+344 GLYTLYSLAAYKGL

-415 SNVCTIITSIILFAL
+415 SNVCTIITSLILFTL

-461 WTLVSLG
+461 WTLVSFG

-479 RQWQV
+479 RQWQTHV
-484 HYDIVGKKNLW
+484 DIIGKRNVW
-495 FGLSGAFIAIGII
+495 FAISGAFIAVGVI
-508 AWAVGGLKLGVDFAG
+508 AWVVGGLRLGVDFAG
-523 GSELQLRFD
+523 GSELQLRFEQ
-532 KPVTAQQVQTVLAR
+532 PVTAQQVQSVLAR
-546 NGFRDAKV
+546 NGFRDARA
-554 VVGEGNLVFVRTR
+554 VVGENNLVFIRTR
-567 EITPDEKEAIKR
+567 EVNPEEKERIK
-579 ALSSLGTPQEQSFTQ
+579 ASLSSLGNLEEQSFAQ
-594 VSGIVS
+594 VGGIVS
-600 KEQTRKAV
+600 REQTRNALIAV
-608 IAIVLSEALILLYLA
+608 ILSEALILLYLA

-641 VIALIHDVLVLVGT
+641 VIALVHDVLVLIGT

-695 NLRNRTRGETFH
+695 NLRNRTRGETFAS
-707 DIANKSILQT
+707 IANKSILQT
-717 FARSV
+717 LARSI
-722 NTSLTVILTLVAL
+722 NTSLTVILTLLAL
-735 LVLGSPVVRL
+735 LILGSPVVKL
-745 FTIALLVGVITG
+745 FTIALLVGVTTG
-757 TYSSIFNASPIV
+757 TYSSIFNAAPV
-769 VWWEEIAAR
+769 VAWWEEIAQR
-778 RGARPTEPRI
+778 RGFRPSEPRV
-788 AVSQPSETVVKR
+788 AAPQTAEATAKR
-800 DGAPEAEVSTVTGNK
+800 DGAPTEAGVASGAGK

>member
-1 LYSEQVWRFSALD
+1 MD
-14 TNTRWWIVI
+14 TNTRWWTVI
-23 VLATLVSAWVVL
+23 ILVTLVSAWVVII
-35 VQPLTTGRGKEPFKL
+35 QPLVRKDTEPFKL

-67 KLPPDKQREWRPEN
+67 KLPEEKQREWKPEN
-81 MNSVVDIVER
+81 MASVADIVER

-113 ELPGVVNEQEALR
+113 ELPGIVDEQEALR

-152 RIERREEAG
+152 RIEQREEGG
-161 REINVVYDTV
+161 REVNVVYDTV
-171 QQKEVDITEFLQDQ
+171 QQKEVDIVEFLQDQ
-185 KARAAEMGE
+185 KQRAAEMGE
-194 QNPVVTGAD
+194 QNPVVTGAE
-203 LKPTCKLVYDQVGRP
+203 LKPNCKLVYDQVGRP

-266 GVIEGGFSAAEAAE
+266 GVIEGNFSAAEAAE

-291 VPLQIIQ
+291 VPLEIIQ

-318 VVGLGLVLLFMV
+318 VVGLGLVLLFMI
-330 GYYLLPGVLASIAL
+330 GYYLLPGVLASLAL

-390 ELRAGKTLKAAI
+390 ELRSGKTLRAAI

-415 SNVCTIITSIILFAL
+415 SNVCTIITSIILFGL

-461 WTLVSLG
+461 WTLVSFG

-479 RQWQV
+479 RQWSV
-484 HYDIVGKKNLW
+484 HYDIVGRKNLW
-495 FGLSGAFIAIGII
+495 FAISGTFIAIGVI
-508 AWAVGGLKLGVDFAG
+508 AWAIGGLKLGVDFAG

-532 KPVTAQQVQTVLAR
+532 KPVTARQVQSMLAQS
-546 NGFRDAKV
+546 GFRDAKAI
-554 VVGEGNLVFVRTR
+554 VGEGNLVFIRTR
-567 EITPDEKEAIKR
+567 EISAEEKESIKR
-579 ALSSLGTPQEQSFTQ
+579 ALTSLGTPEEQSFTQ
-594 VSGIVS
+594 VGGIVS
-600 KEQTRKAV
+600 KEQTRNAL
-608 IAIVLSEALILLYLA
+608 IAIILSELLILLYLA

-641 VIALIHDVLVLVGT
+641 VVALVHDVLVLVGT
-655 FAIMG
+655 FSIMG

-717 FARSV
+717 FARSI

-735 LVLGSPVVRL
+735 LVLGSSVVRL

-757 TYSSIFNASPIV
+757 TYSSIFNAAPIV
-769 VWWEEIAAR
+769 TWWEEVAAR
-778 RGARPTEPRI
+778 RGARPAEPR
-788 AVSQPSETVVKR
+788 VSVAQPSEATVKR
-800 DGAPEAEVSTVTGNK
+800 DGAAEAGVSNAASATK
-815 PRPKRRRRA
+815 SRAKRRRRA